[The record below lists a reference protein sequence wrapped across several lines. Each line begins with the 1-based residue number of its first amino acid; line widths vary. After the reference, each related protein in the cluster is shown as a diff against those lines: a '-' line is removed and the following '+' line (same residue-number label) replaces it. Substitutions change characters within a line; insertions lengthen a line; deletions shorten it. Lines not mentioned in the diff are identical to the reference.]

1 MVSMDGRLFVFKRD
15 GVFVV
20 DGDGP
25 SEGGVAGNEFSPP
38 QRLATEYGCV
48 DHRSLVVTS
57 DGIMYLSS
65 RGIELLTRGLKVVW
79 AGQRVV
85 ATVNANPAVLGSAL
99 DAAGRVHF
107 CLASSTG
114 NGPAEQDQIAGVEVV
129 YDSSTDSW
137 TTYYGNPG
145 TGYGKCQKST
155 VMARLYGKGD
165 VQCYA
170 NAAMC
175 TYSDATSGLDGN
187 GTYPPSV
194 METGWIRTGQQVRQR
209 ITDAYLLAK
218 RRGNHAIRIS
228 AAYDFVD
235 SYTQTFTWQPD
246 VINAITIEQ
255 LCLQMVKPQCLAVR
269 LLVEEIAATDQVTY
283 PSAAGLGCAV
293 LGLTFQ
299 VAPLGGAPT
308 VSAVAQGFVAPPQ
321 ALTDELGEE
330 LRTELSAI
338 ITTES

>member
-1 MVSMDGRLFVFKRD
+1 
-15 GVFVV
+15 
-20 DGDGP
+20 
-25 SEGGVAGNEFSPP
+25 
-38 QRLATEYGCV
+38 
-48 DHRSLVVTS
+48 
-57 DGIMYLSS
+57 
-65 RGIELLTRGLKVVW
+65 
-79 AGQRVV
+79 
-85 ATVNANPAVLGSAL
+85 
-99 DAAGRVHF
+99 
-107 CLASSTG
+107 
-114 NGPAEQDQIAGVEVV
+114 
-129 YDSSTDSW
+129 
-137 TTYYGNPG
+137 
-145 TGYGKCQKST
+145 
-155 VMARLYGKGD
+155 
-165 VQCYA
+165 
-170 NAAMC
+170 
-175 TYSDATSGLDGN
+175 
-187 GTYPPSV
+187 